1 MTIPL
6 RDVAFVSY
14 LRRGGFCGRVAL
26 LRLLSAVSAV
36 LLVVAAP
43 VAWSATNDERTW
55 YLGGDERD
63 PYLAF
68 GNQDIGETA
77 LLLICNNRRKIVELS
92 VADQSKEAKQGQTI
106 TIEVASSTART
117 SFGGKTVRSAGIYG
131 YARKIDYNTVFAMF
145 RAPGPITVTMGSNT
159 YSLHDKGRAK
169 AVSELAGACAV
180 K

>member
-1 MTIPL
+1 M
-6 RDVAFVSY
+6 
-14 LRRGGFCGRVAL
+14 RRLFIAASAAL
-26 LRLLSAVSAV
+26 LAAAIP
-36 LLVVAAP
+36 VA
-43 VAWSATNDERTW
+43 AWSATNDERTW

-63 PYLAF
+63 PYLVF
-68 GNQDIGETA
+68 GNQDLGETA
-77 LLLICNNRRKIVELS
+77 LLLICNNRKKIVELS
-92 VADQSKEAKQGQTI
+92 VADQSKEAKQGQAV
-106 TIEVASSTART
+106 TIEMTSSSGKT

-131 YARKIDYNTVFAMF
+131 YARRIDYNTVFAMF

>member
-6 RDVAFVSY
+6 RRVAFVSY
-14 LRRGGFCGRVAL
+14 LRLRGFWGRTAL
-26 LRLLSAVSAV
+26 LRLLFATSV
-36 LLVVAAP
+36 LFVATVT

-63 PYLAF
+63 PYLVF
-68 GNQDIGETA
+68 GNQDLGETA
-77 LLLICNNRRKIVELS
+77 LLLICNNRKKIVELS
-92 VADQSKEAKQGQTI
+92 VADQSKEAKQGQAV
-106 TIEVASSTART
+106 TIEMASPTART

-159 YSLHDKGRAK
+159 YNLHDKGRAK